1 MENDK
6 QRNNDRNDRNSE
18 DQNMK
23 NNSQSPTGEDKEQK
37 ELNRNWDLAQRRQQA
52 SPRSYNENTDSENI
66 ENQNTLAEE
75 EQVDEE
81 THNDRNAES
90 DKKGKKVGDK
100 ISERQQSIDE
110 KDASKDRR
118 VD

>member
-1 MENDK
+1 MENDQ
-6 QRNNDRNDRNSE
+6 QRNNDRNERTSE
-18 DQNMK
+18 EKNMK
-23 NNSQSPTGEDKEQK
+23 KNPQSPNAEDKEKK

-52 SPRSYNENTDSENI
+52 SPRSYSENTDSENI
-66 ENQNTLAEE
+66 ENQNTLATE

-81 THNDRNAES
+81 THNDRNPES
-90 DKKGKKVGDK
+90 DNKGKKVGDK

-110 KDASKDRR
+110 EDAPKNRR